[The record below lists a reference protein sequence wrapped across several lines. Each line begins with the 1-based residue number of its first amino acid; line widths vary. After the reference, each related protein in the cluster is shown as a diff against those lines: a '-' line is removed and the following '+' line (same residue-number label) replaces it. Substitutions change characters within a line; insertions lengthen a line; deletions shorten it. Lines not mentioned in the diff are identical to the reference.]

1 MYKRIKFKKYLL
13 YVFRVNVKY
22 SLFFVYLTVLA
33 VTQIIV
39 LLDINEQVME
49 KDVDEGSHG
58 LI

>member
-22 SLFFVYLTVLA
+22 SLFLVYLTVLA

-49 KDVDEGSHG
+49 KDVEEGSHG